1 MRWGGR
7 PPGPPGCATLPVLE
21 FGSVGERVGDVVLT
35 IVNQD
40 EPRIN
45 TKTDGPALLDLLC
58 CDGVMGGSP
67 PGSAGVPPAQHWQS
81 LAHLLDPDRP
91 AKTPGLCL
99 GRAPAVPAGRV
110 EGCAI
115 AGKLSDNPRERVRA
129 GRPRSRVGRFR
140 HDCLSRESRRNR
152 TEMDGRLKSRFDNP
166 FVALRGSLFFPFS
179 FVSNMMINASMQTLS
194 TLHSPL
200 STLPSSLSTLHYP
213 PVLRSPRRPVFPGLR
228 RRHPAGGPSR
238 ALQRPALGI
247 DFRHQRGASAQKHPG
262 AGHRFSAPARRR
274 PRSTWWKPWDRVAR
288 CWTMMATAG
297 WMCC

>member
-1 MRWGGR
+1 MRPAYSARVSLPPLRGSRRSRAARRRLMRWGGR

-152 TEMDGRLKSRFDNP
+152 TRWMVALNPDLTIPSWP
-166 FVALRGSLFFPFS
+166 FVDHSFSLFL
-179 FVSNMMINASMQTLS
+179 LS
-194 TLHSPL
+194 
-200 STLPSSLSTLHYP
+200 
-213 PVLRSPRRPVFPGLR
+213 
-228 RRHPAGGPSR
+228 
-238 ALQRPALGI
+238 QI
-247 DFRHQRGASAQKHPG
+247 
-262 AGHRFSAPARRR
+262 
-274 PRSTWWKPWDRVAR
+274 
-288 CWTMMATAG
+288 
-297 WMCC
+297 